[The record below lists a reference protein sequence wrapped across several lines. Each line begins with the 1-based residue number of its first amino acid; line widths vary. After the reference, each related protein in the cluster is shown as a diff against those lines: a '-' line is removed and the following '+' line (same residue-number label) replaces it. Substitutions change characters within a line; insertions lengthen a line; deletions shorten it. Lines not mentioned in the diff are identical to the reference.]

1 MVPRRRTRPPPPFL
15 ADMTIALLVPL
26 AAMVASCLLT
36 RFVLGYAIRRAILDF
51 PNHRSSHAAPTPRGG
66 GLGIAVPV
74 LAGTAILGLTGFV
87 PFHTAA
93 AVLGGTIVAAV
104 GWMDDTG
111 RLRGRML
118 ARRMLVYL
126 VAAVWGVGWAGGLAG
141 LSLGAARLQLGWAG
155 AAIAVIGCVWMVC
168 LFNFMD
174 GIDGISGVEAT
185 TAGLWGGVLLWLS
198 GSGGLAVLSLM
209 VGAAAAGF
217 LVWNWAPARIFM
229 GDVGSCLLGFC
240 FAIVALSS
248 ERAGAVPLLVWMI
261 LLGVFVF
268 DATVT
273 LLRRVVRG
281 ERWYEAHR
289 SHAYQRAVQS
299 GWSHRQVSAGV
310 AVTNVALGVLATVA
324 WRSPARLPLCLL
336 AALVLLTAIYVWVER
351 RAPME
356 RVR

>member
-1 MVPRRRTRPPPPFL
+1 
-15 ADMTIALLVPL
+15 MTITLLAALT
-26 AAMVASCLLT
+26 AMVASCLLT
-36 RFVLGYAIRRAILDF
+36 RFMLGYAIRRAILDF

-66 GLGIAVPV
+66 GLGIAIPV
-74 LAGTAILGLTGFV
+74 LAGAAILGLAGLTPAPV
-87 PFHTAA
+87 AIA
-93 AVLGGTIVAAV
+93 ILGGTLVAAV

-111 RLRGRML
+111 RLPGRML
-118 ARRMLVYL
+118 GPRMLVYL
-126 VAAVWGVGWAGGLAG
+126 AAAVWGCAWAGGLPV
-141 LSLGAARLQLGWAG
+141 LQLGPARLQLGWAG
-155 AAIAVIGCVWMVC
+155 GVLAVIGCVWMVC

-174 GIDGISGVEAT
+174 GIDGISGTEAT
-185 TAGLWGGVLLWLS
+185 TAGLWGGALLWLS
-198 GSGGLAVLSLM
+198 GSQGLAVLPLM

-240 FAIVALSS
+240 FAIIALSS

-273 LLRRVVRG
+273 LLRRVVRR
-281 ERWYEAHR
+281 ERWHEAHR

-310 AVTNVALGVLATVA
+310 AVTNVALGALATVG
-324 WRSPARLPLCLL
+324 WRWPALLPGCVL
-336 AALVLLTAIYVWVER
+336 AALLLLTAIYVWVER
-351 RAPME
+351 RAPMA

>member
-1 MVPRRRTRPPPPFL
+1 
-15 ADMTIALLVPL
+15 
-26 AAMVASCLLT
+26 
-36 RFVLGYAIRRAILDF
+36 
-51 PNHRSSHAAPTPRGG
+51 
-66 GLGIAVPV
+66 V
-74 LAGTAILGLTGFV
+74 LAV
-87 PFHTAA
+87 
-93 AVLGGTIVAAV
+93 V
-104 GWMDDTG
+104 
-111 RLRGRML
+111 
-118 ARRMLVYL
+118 
-126 VAAVWGVGWAGGLAG
+126 
-141 LSLGAARLQLGWAG
+141 
-155 AAIAVIGCVWMVC
+155 GCVWMVC

-174 GIDGISGVEAT
+174 GIDGISGTEAT
-185 TAGLWGGVLLWLS
+185 TAGLWGGALLWLA
-198 GSGGLAVLSLM
+198 GSHELAVLSLM

-273 LLRRVVRG
+273 LLRRVVRR
-281 ERWYEAHR
+281 ERWHEAHR

-299 GWSHRQVSAGV
+299 GWSHRQVSGGV
-310 AVTNVALGVLATVA
+310 AVTNLALGALATA
-324 WRSPARLPLCLL
+324 GWRWPELLPLCVL

-351 RAPME
+351 RAPMA